1 MSETQLYSSINLFF
15 VSVASRFISG
25 YIFPRISIV
34 ESNEKVKGRSD
45 WLIISDIIVR
55 RNDIRLR
62 ASNKRIFISESNTNI
77 LAKAKKLFLLFVFL
91 FLSYPVFS
99 VSKLIHVTHL
109 DAWKSFD
116 NDRASMKG
124 RWRIGAYF
132 CRSKRSR
139 RSRRAQRAV
148 PLEMKTR
155 KMGEKGRANLNMPRL
170 VPDFSI
176 ITIYRHNQNFK
187 YSEQNVQSELFW

>member
-62 ASNKRIFISESNTNI
+62 ASNKRIFIS
-77 LAKAKKLFLLFVFL
+77 
-91 FLSYPVFS
+91 
-99 VSKLIHVTHL
+99 
-109 DAWKSFD
+109 
-116 NDRASMKG
+116 
-124 RWRIGAYF
+124 
-132 CRSKRSR
+132 
-139 RSRRAQRAV
+139 
-148 PLEMKTR
+148 
-155 KMGEKGRANLNMPRL
+155 
-170 VPDFSI
+170 
-176 ITIYRHNQNFK
+176 
-187 YSEQNVQSELFW
+187 